1 MSKVWKHELLPTF
14 EIFFSYVMC
23 FYMFSLSKL
32 FSTHIGNITATVL
45 GATGCPKVTVSTLVM
60 DFGYQLC
67 FENSFFIR
75 FSFCGKNIFFT
86 LSKLMSVIIAGIMRC
101 HSVMVW
107 VYLCTVKALQ
117 HHFIRIV
124 FKFFE
129 RNGSGLK
136 VICEHFQCILTLAHM
151 SRMLYGVCNV
161 DTVVYF
167 YLTSYWSL
175 KEFAGKARQQTL
187 NKRQLL
193 VALEFVILVL
203 TRKHTDMLI
212 AGLMDPLKYRHQI
225 NAIID
230 NDHIKVWI
238 YDAGPSS
245 MVIIQEWGSECFITT
260 DCRQAGRWN
269 LLND

>member
-1 MSKVWKHELLPTF
+1 MS
-14 EIFFSYVMC
+14 I
-23 FYMFSLSKL
+23 
-32 FSTHIGNITATVL
+32 I
-45 GATGCPKVTVSTLVM
+45 VT
-60 DFGYQLC
+60 
-67 FENSFFIR
+67 
-75 FSFCGKNIFFT
+75 
-86 LSKLMSVIIAGIMRC
+86 GIMCC
-101 HSVMVW
+101 HIVMIW
-107 VYLCTVKALQ
+107 IYLCVVKALQ

-136 VICEHFQCILTLAHM
+136 VICEHFQCVLIPAHM

-245 MVIIQEWGSECFITT
+245 GYYPGVGVRVFYHY
-260 DCRQAGRWN
+260 
-269 LLND
+269 